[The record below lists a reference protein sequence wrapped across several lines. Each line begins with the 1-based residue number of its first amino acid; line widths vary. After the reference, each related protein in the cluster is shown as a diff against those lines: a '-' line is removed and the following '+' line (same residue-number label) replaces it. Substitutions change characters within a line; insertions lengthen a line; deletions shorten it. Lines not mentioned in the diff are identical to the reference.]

1 MHLYSEHPLQELP
14 FNSIQEIK
22 ETFTC
27 SYDQLLYAKNY
38 KNDLKSALVKSNKMC
53 LTRSQKVFVEV
64 IMILM
69 VLFILLHV
77 FKNYK

>member
-1 MHLYSEHPLQELP
+1 MGGGSS
-14 FNSIQEIK
+14 N
-22 ETFTC
+22 
-27 SYDQLLYAKNY
+27 DQ
-38 KNDLKSALVKSNKMC
+38 KSALVKSNKMC

-77 FKNYK
+77 FKNYKQGNLHIPV